1 MNLFLAAGALA
12 GFGLFLLVREL
23 RPAPPRLEEAVARLR
38 AGYVPPDTSGDLTQ
52 RIGRLM
58 ATHLGSL
65 PSPHRDLAL
74 LGRPVERFLAAKLGL
89 AVPGLLLPAALSA
102 LLATRGGDP
111 GIALPA
117 GASLLAGV
125 VLFFTPDLAVR
136 SEAARRRADFRH
148 AVTGYLDLVALER
161 SAGAGPADALEKA
174 ASVSDGW
181 AFARIA
187 AVLQQARRHQR
198 PAWEGLARL
207 GEQVGVTELT
217 DLADIAA
224 LAGQEGAR
232 VLDTLISKAAS
243 MRGQALAAAK
253 AEANGRT
260 TAMVI
265 PVALLGAAFLLMLT
279 FPQIYRLAIA
289 G

>member
-1 MNLFLAAGALA
+1 MNLFLLAGALI

-38 AGYVPPDTSGDLTQ
+38 ADYVPPDTSGDLAQ
-52 RIGRLM
+52 RLGRLM

-65 PSPHRDLAL
+65 PCPHRDLAL
-74 LGRPVERFLAAKLGL
+74 LGRPVERFLATKLGL
-89 AVPGLLLPAALSA
+89 AVLGLLLPAAISA
-102 LLATRGGDP
+102 LMAVGGGAP
-111 GIALPA
+111 GVALPA
-117 GASLLAGV
+117 GASLLGGV
-125 VLFFTPDLAVR
+125 VLFFVPDLTVR

-148 AVTGYLDLVALER
+148 AITGYLDLVALER
-161 SAGAGPADALEKA
+161 SAGAGPVDALEKA

-181 AFARIA
+181 AFARIT
-187 AVLQQARRHQR
+187 AVLEQARRNQR

-207 GEQVGVTELT
+207 GEQVGVSELT
-217 DLADIAA
+217 DLADTA

-265 PVALLGAAFLLMLT
+265 PIALLGAAFLLLLT

>member
-1 MNLFLAAGALA
+1 MNLFLLAGALI

-38 AGYVPPDTSGDLTQ
+38 ADYVPPDTSGDLAQ
-52 RIGRLM
+52 RLGRLM

-65 PSPHRDLAL
+65 PCPHRDLAL
-74 LGRPVERFLAAKLGL
+74 LGRPVERFLATKLGL
-89 AVPGLLLPAALSA
+89 AVLGLLLPAGIAALIA
-102 LLATRGGDP
+102 ATGSTP
-111 GIALPA
+111 GVALPA
-117 GASLLAGV
+117 GASLLGGV
-125 VLFFTPDLAVR
+125 VLFFAPDLTVR

-148 AVTGYLDLVALER
+148 AITGYLDLVALER
-161 SAGAGPADALEKA
+161 SAGAGPVDALEKA

-181 AFARIA
+181 AFARIT
-187 AVLQQARRHQR
+187 AVLELARRNQR

-207 GEQVGVTELT
+207 GEQVGIAELT
-217 DLADIAA
+217 NLADIAA

-265 PVALLGAAFLLMLT
+265 PIALLGAAFLLLLT